1 MERRF
6 ELAFRDFDA
15 SETFG
20 ISAQSW
26 RQLHA
31 LFDATANL
39 DRVWIFGSR
48 ATGKARVNSD
58 IDIAFDAPRM
68 SSEAAHRL
76 ILAIDDLPT
85 LYRIDAIHWQG
96 TTDPVLRSEIERDRQ
111 TLWQSLRRPV
121 ETHPAGRE

>member
-1 MERRF
+1 MR
-6 ELAFRDFDA
+6 
-15 SETFG
+15 
-20 ISAQSW
+20 
-26 RQLHA
+26 A

-48 ATGKARVNSD
+48 ATGKARGNSD
-58 IDIAFDAPRM
+58 IDIAFDASRM

-96 TTDPVLRSEIERDRQ
+96 VTDPVLRAEIERDRR
-111 TLWQSLRRPV
+111 TLWQPLRLPV
-121 ETHPAGRE
+121 ETHPTGCE